1 MRKTGRLLILLE
13 IVTIL
18 SYIIIGVTVLT
29 FLNQGV
35 EPHKSY
41 IGSIVLAVGVTEVV
55 EFLAMRDLV
64 KLKNIP
70 FVVGAVLTV
79 ALGIVIMTLHVDLTT
94 ACIVWGIGSIA
105 LQIIKMVNAGFNL
118 LRQPFLNSFVFILG
132 IGEIIFSIFL
142 IARTI
147 ESLPWHLMYYGIAL
161 LVKAFLLIIEFM
173 IHRYQKL

>member
-64 KLKNIP
+64 KLKNIQI
-70 FVVGAVLTV
+70 GRA
-79 ALGIVIMTLHVDLTT
+79 HV
-94 ACIVWGIGSIA
+94 
-105 LQIIKMVNAGFNL
+105 
-118 LRQPFLNSFVFILG
+118 
-132 IGEIIFSIFL
+132 
-142 IARTI
+142 
-147 ESLPWHLMYYGIAL
+147 
-161 LVKAFLLIIEFM
+161 
-173 IHRYQKL
+173 